1 MEKNIKVTY
10 KLADDISEEQA
21 KENLERAFDQL
32 FELVLPKY
40 LEDLKDEKNKEKDLI
55 S

>member
-1 MEKNIKVTY
+1 METNMKVTY
-10 KLADDISEEQA
+10 KLSDNVSEEQA

-40 LEDLKDEKNKEKDLI
+40 LDELKDKKIRKNT
-55 S
+55 